1 MDRLR
6 CTAFHRS
13 TAVQVIIKPQVWLS
27 LSFLDQK
34 RYINILYQHFNL
46 CYIFS
51 KNSWQATCYCEFY
64 LCYSPQKTVLTFSS
78 LQVAEKSSHART
90 VQTSDYSAMALK
102 VLLLSDKRKK
112 FASQIF
118 LFGPRNSRPHV
129 YCTVTGDHVPKK
141 SPVQVDSFNQNQSI
155 LFCCNLACTCS

>member
-1 MDRLR
+1 M
-6 CTAFHRS
+6 
-13 TAVQVIIKPQVWLS
+13 QIIIKPGVVN
-27 LSFLDQK
+27 LSFWIKKDVSIF
-34 RYINILYQHFNL
+34 YINIL
-46 CYIFS
+46 IFVIFLAKTLDKQPVIVS
-51 KNSWQATCYCEFY
+51 FY

-118 LFGPRNSRPHV
+118 SFVAPNSQPHV
-129 YCTVTGDHVPKK
+129 Y
-141 SPVQVDSFNQNQSI
+141 
-155 LFCCNLACTCS
+155 